1 MFEVLLP
8 ESHVRQKSTRAAVGA
23 FLAHVCVIT
32 AAVSRT
38 APAPVPVMLE
48 RRDTFLL
55 RMSDVPVT
63 PRLGESGYDIP
74 DLPPPPA
81 TDFHARPELPSL
93 SLQTGELAYPGSAR
107 ATIAP
112 ASRVRLDSSPTIS
125 NPLEVTGRTESPELI
140 GDLQPGYPME
150 LRRAGV
156 RGMVRVEYVVE
167 LDGRMDPSS
176 LRVLY
181 TTHPG
186 FVFTTLQALRKAR
199 FKPAQHNRQPVA
211 VTVQQIIRFTLQ

>member
-63 PRLGESGYDIP
+63 PRLGESAYDIP

-150 LRRAGV
+150 LRRAVV
-156 RGMVRVEYVVE
+156 REWFV
-167 LDGRMDPSS
+167 SS
-176 LRVLY
+176 MWWNWMGEWIHHRCACCTPLIPASCSPHCRRCARLVSNRHS
-181 TTHPG
+181 TTAN
-186 FVFTTLQALRKAR
+186 QSQSR
-199 FKPAQHNRQPVA
+199 FSR
-211 VTVQQIIRFTLQ
+211 